1 MQNAGYEII
10 KKSIRCSKNHSY
22 SASNG
27 SIVAREAVAK
37 HFGGSDKITASD
49 VILTHGANMGLFT
62 ALMSITNPGDN
73 ILVPDIGY
81 PFFNKTGPV
90 SVIFTFKISFF
101 FVD

>member
-1 MQNAGYEII
+1 
-10 KKSIRCSKNHSY
+10 
-22 SASNG
+22 
-27 SIVAREAVAK
+27 
-37 HFGGSDKITASD
+37 

-90 SVIFTFKISFF
+90 PFYILQISIFIKNLSQIWRDQKVFWSSSNSGI
-101 FVD
+101 

>member
-1 MQNAGYEII
+1 
-10 KKSIRCSKNHSY
+10 
-22 SASNG
+22 
-27 SIVAREAVAK
+27 
-37 HFGGSDKITASD
+37 